1 MTVVS
6 SISAPERAPIP
17 RARRGSGLL
26 RSMAPRSRGARE
38 RAQAAIIE
46 AVGPVLEETLT
57 AHGIGPGLETAHL
70 LAQCAHESDGF
81 CTTEEYASGRAYEG
95 RRDLGNTEPGD
106 GPRFKGRGLIQLT
119 GRANYRRYG
128 QRLGL
133 DLEAA
138 PGRAADPRLSLRLAC
153 LYWQDRGLALPARA
167 DDLRSVTRGVN
178 GGLNGLADRRR
189 YLARAKEAMGLAPA
203 LPPAA
208 ETGAARIRR
217 LQQALTAAGHPLV
230 ADGVAGPR
238 TRAALRAFQKAAG
251 IPQSGV
257 ADTPTLAALGL
268 SGEDRAP

>member
-1 MTVVS
+1 MAVAAPLLAPE
-6 SISAPERAPIP
+6 SAPLPL
-17 RARRGSGLL
+17 ARRGAGLL
-26 RSMAPRSRGARE
+26 RAIASRRRGARG
-38 RAQAAIIE
+38 RAQAAIID

-57 AHGIGPGLETAHL
+57 AHGVAPGLETAHL

-81 CTTEEYASGRAYEG
+81 CTTEEYASGRAYDG

-138 PGRAADPRLSLRLAC
+138 PERAAEPRLSLRLAC

-167 DDLRSVTRGVN
+167 DDLRTVTRGVN

-189 YLARAKEAMGLAPA
+189 YLTRAKEALELSPEHG
-203 LPPAA
+203 
-208 ETGAARIRR
+208 TGVAGIRR
-217 LQQALTAAGHPLV
+217 LQRALTAAGHPLV
-230 ADGVAGPR
+230 ADGIAGPR

-251 IPQSGV
+251 LTQSGV
-257 ADTPTLAALGL
+257 ADAATLAALGL
-268 SGEDRAP
+268 TEDDRAE